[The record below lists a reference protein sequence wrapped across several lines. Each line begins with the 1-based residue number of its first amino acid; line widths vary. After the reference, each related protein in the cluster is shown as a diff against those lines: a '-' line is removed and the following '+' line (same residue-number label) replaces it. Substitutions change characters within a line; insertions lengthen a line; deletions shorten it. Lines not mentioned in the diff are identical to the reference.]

1 MQAETLKAIATM
13 KRLNQSDLARA
24 AGVTRQR
31 VSQWYEEA
39 DADDV
44 INARM
49 SHVMRLASTL
59 GVDVGMLTRKLPLLD
74 DPPRLKRETTR
85 LLWDRL
91 YPNIVALFEAALSGE
106 KDALARVVQVYGLY
120 EGARL
125 FGERAWR
132 DFPRYK
138 SLLKPARRTQ
148 LELLWQYRQNPT
160 KA

>member
-1 MQAETLKAIATM
+1 M
-13 KRLNQSDLARA
+13 KGMNQSDLARA

-31 VSQWYEEA
+31 VSQWFEKA
-39 DADDV
+39 DAHGF

-49 SHVMRLASTL
+49 NHVMALASTL
-59 GVDVGMLTRKLPLLD
+59 GMDVGMLTRKLPLLD
-74 DPPRLKRETTR
+74 DKPRLKRDTAR

-91 YPNIVALFEAALSGE
+91 YPSIVELFAAALAGE
-106 KDALARVVQVYGLY
+106 RTALARVVQVYGLY

-132 DFPRYK
+132 EFPRYK
-138 SLLKPARRTQ
+138 SLLKPARRAQ